1 MVIFRTSEAG
11 NSLGARHM
19 NRTVLVQQLE
29 EAERNIAQGASQL
42 AQQEATIAKLDR
54 KGCDTQQARIILAT
68 LRDTQAF
75 HQQER
80 ERILKELEKLGRLT

>member
-1 MVIFRTSEAG
+1 
-11 NSLGARHM
+11 M
-19 NRTVLVQQLE
+19 NRTILLQQLE
-29 EAERNIAQGASQL
+29 EAERHIAQGASYL
-42 AQQEATIAKLDR
+42 AQQEATIAELDR
-54 KGCDTQQARIILAT
+54 EGCDTQQARIILAT